1 MNEKEVYKGL
11 KVRFT
16 DQNLHEVLPDY
27 YPEAG
32 TEGTIVSVTKCV
44 HAENTVYILVQWPKG
59 STSQNDRWFA
69 AVSDLEPV

>member
-1 MNEKEVYKGL
+1 MTKGL

-32 TEGTIVSVTKCV
+32 TEGTIVSIVGNM
-44 HAENTVYILVQWPKG
+44 AFVQWPKG

-69 AVSDLEPV
+69 AISDLEPV

>member
-1 MNEKEVYKGL
+1 MTKGL

-16 DQNLHEVLPDY
+16 DQNLHEVLPDH

-44 HAENTVYILVQWPKG
+44 YAVLVQWPKG
-59 STSQNDRWFA
+59 STSQNDRWYA
-69 AVSDLEPV
+69 AISDLEPV